1 MSASNRSSLIAKT
14 YKVLKKY
21 YDPISPPADRTVLD
35 HLLYACCL
43 ENASPEAAD
52 EAFARLQQAF
62 FDWNEIRV
70 TTVTELAET
79 MSSLPDAAAAATR
92 LKRVLQ
98 HVFEA
103 RYSYDIEAL
112 KKQNLGRAAKELE
125 GIRGV
130 TQFGV
135 AYVTQHGLGG
145 HAIPVSEGIVGV
157 LQVIGIASETEARKQ
172 RVPGLE
178 RAITKSKGIEFAS
191 LLHQLGAEFYCS
203 PHGANV
209 KTIVLEI
216 APDAKERL
224 PKRAAKA
231 GIAKQAAEPEQPT
244 EPGQPPKSE
253 QPPKPEQPP
262 KSRAKRKTAGRK
274 SAEAPKKRTKK
285 AAEADTPATQKGE
298 DEEKDAAKSSSAG
311 KRSPT
316 KQLTRKK
323 PR

>member
-1 MSASNRSSLIAKT
+1 MSASNRSSLITKT
-14 YKVLKKY
+14 HKVLKKY
-21 YDPISPPADRTVLD
+21 YDPITPPADRTVLD

-79 MSSLPDAAAAATR
+79 MSSVPDAGAAATR
-92 LKRVLQ
+92 LKRALQ

-112 KKQNLGRAAKELE
+112 KKQNIGKAAKELA
-125 GIRGV
+125 GIRG
-130 TQFGV
+130 TTRFGV

-145 HAIPVSEGIVGV
+145 HSIPVAEGIIGV
-157 LQVIGIASETEARKQ
+157 FKVIGIISDAEAKKQ

-178 RAITKSKGIEFAS
+178 RAIPKSKGVEFAS
-191 LLHQLGAEFYCS
+191 LLHQLGAEFYSS
-203 PHGANV
+203 PYGSNIR
-209 KTIVLEI
+209 TIVLEI

-224 PKRAAKA
+224 PKRAPKA
-231 GIAKQAAEPEQPT
+231 EKAKQAPESEGPAKT
-244 EPGQPPKSE
+244 ET
-253 QPPKPEQPP
+253 
-262 KSRAKRKTAGRK
+262 KRKAAEQK
-274 SAEAPKKRTKK
+274 SDAPPKKRTSKK
-285 AAEADTPATQKGE
+285 ASGGSAPATKK
-298 DEEKDAAKSSSAG
+298 KDAKAKKATKSGASG